1 MATCASCRASI
12 EDAARFCP
20 RCGHPQARAEPG
32 DPLIGALLDGRY
44 RVESFIGRGGM
55 ATVYLA
61 RHEGL
66 GRHVAVKL
74 LHETISHDYPSVERF
89 RREARAISRIAHP
102 NVVSVLDFALDRELG
117 RFFLAMEHVP
127 GISLRTAIE
136 RGGGF
141 ELSRALHV
149 LSQVG
154 AALRECH
161 GRGIVHRDLK
171 AENVM
176 LTRRGHDASFAKL
189 LDFGLTRP
197 LAADPEVARLTRTD
211 QLLGSPVCM
220 APEQWRG
227 EPLDERTDVYA
238 LGILAYEM
246 LTGGSPFEGDT
257 PFAYFLCHVERPVEP
272 PSRRATGLP
281 RAVDELVLRALAKD
295 KDDRFASMDE
305 VLATIGTIWRRE
317 ELRGPVGRVSYAGTA
332 AAPPATVDLAYA
344 ATLAHGAALD
354 PVDDGPDLCA
364 AAGRVA
370 SLRSQSLAGLV
381 GRAWPGGAPQAIREK
396 VTALA
401 SLEAG
406 VAQEAAEL
414 AALRERA
421 EAKDTLAAARRSTL
435 HGELLDASDETQ
447 TLEDTASDRR
457 RATERALA
465 ELARE
470 RERAQALME
479 REVVAHL
486 REAQRRLDAIDAECA
501 ALAEAITQDGL
512 SLEWDDA
519 EQATLR
525 RAMTDLSS
533 AIGSIAPEA

>member
-1 MATCASCRASI
+1 
-12 EDAARFCP
+12 
-20 RCGHPQARAEPG
+20 
-32 DPLIGALLDGRY
+32 
-44 RVESFIGRGGM
+44 M

-66 GRHVAVKL
+66 GRHVAIKL
-74 LHETISHDYPSVERF
+74 LHETISTDYPSVERF
-89 RREARAISRIAHP
+89 RREARAISRLAHP
-102 NVVSVLDFALDRELG
+102 NVVSVIDFALDRELG

-127 GISLRTAIE
+127 GISLRVAIE
-136 RGGGF
+136 RGGAF
-141 ELSRALHV
+141 EVSRAIHV

-211 QLLGSPVCM
+211 QVLGSPVCM

-246 LTGGSPFEGDT
+246 LTGAAPFEGET
-257 PFAYFLCHVERPVEP
+257 PFAYFLFHVEGAVQA
-272 PSRRATGLP
+272 PSLRAPGVP
-281 RAVDELVLRALAKD
+281 RSVDELVLRALAKD
-295 KDDRFASMDE
+295 KADRFASMDE
-305 VLATIGTIWRRE
+305 VLERLGAIWRRE

-332 AAPPATVDLAYA
+332 AAPPSAPDLAYA
-344 ATLAHGAALD
+344 ATLARDAASLD
-354 PVDDGPDLCA
+354 AVQDGPDLCA

-370 SLRSQSLAGLV
+370 SLRSHTLTDLV
-381 GRAWPGGAPQAIREK
+381 ARAWPGGAPAAIRDK
-396 VTALA
+396 VAELVR
-401 SLEAG
+401 LEAS
-406 VAQEAAEL
+406 VADDAAEL

-421 EAKDTLAAARRSTL
+421 EQRDTLHAIRRATL
-435 HGELLDASDETQ
+435 HGELLDASDEDP
-447 TLEDTASDRR
+447 TLEETPSARR
-457 RATERALA
+457 VTTERAIA

-470 RERAQALME
+470 RERAQAQME
-479 REVVAHL
+479 REVGDHL
-486 REAQRRLDAIDAECA
+486 REARRRLAAIEREHA
-501 ALAEAITQDGL
+501 AIAEAITQDGL
-512 SLEWDDA
+512 ALDWDDE

-525 RAMTDLSS
+525 RAMTGLTG
-533 AIGSIAPEA
+533 AIASIAPEP